1 MHNENDWLD
10 SNCRNFHVKFSLLFC
25 LIWLYLN
32 EKINKKERY
41 SDNNFFFLSK
51 TWVLPPF
58 LVTKIKEKLET
69 NYREIETTAYI
80 VEKELV
86 RIKW

>member
-41 SDNNFFFLSK
+41 SDNNFFFFVKNMGLTSIFSYKNKRK
-51 TWVLPPF
+51 TGN
-58 LVTKIKEKLET
+58 KLQRNRNDSVHSGKRT
-69 NYREIETTAYI
+69 GQN
-80 VEKELV
+80 
-86 RIKW
+86 